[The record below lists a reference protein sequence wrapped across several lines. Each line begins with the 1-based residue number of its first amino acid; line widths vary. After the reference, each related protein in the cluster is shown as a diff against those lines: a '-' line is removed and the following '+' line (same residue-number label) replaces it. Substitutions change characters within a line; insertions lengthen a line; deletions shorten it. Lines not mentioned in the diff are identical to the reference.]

1 MKCTDK
7 SLDLLEGLYNM
18 CFISLDALEAIPVS
32 FTCAITPVIVTSL
45 RCKAQNMSGIISII
59 LPEAPPPWWRCHSD
73 IW

>member
-32 FTCAITPVIVTSL
+32 FTCAVTPVIVTSL
-45 RCKAQNMSGIISII
+45 ECQAQNMSVQDHFYIVTRGSSS
-59 LPEAPPPWWRCHSD
+59 LVAVSQ
-73 IW
+73 